1 MKRLRITLTLIYIMA
16 LGYGVCTSC
25 ENVEDQFETEVNNG
39 TDGSENQPGNESSGD
54 QAGEGNGGEG
64 NGGEGNGDE
73 GNSGNEGDGESEG
86 TGDGEG
92 ENGEEGDGKGNDSE
106 GGEGDNGNGEDG
118 NGDNGN
124 GEDGNG
130 NDGNG
135 NDGEGDD
142 EGNGSNDEGN
152 IEIEEEKEFVILFTN
167 DFHSQIEPLSKEE
180 TYNADR
186 GGVKRIKALVDSVR
200 TAEKTVFLADA
211 GDYVQGTYYF
221 SLLNGAVEM
230 KVIDEIGYDVRTLG
244 NHEFDKKM
252 TGLYDM
258 LSWSKVP
265 VVASN
270 YDFSRSNLANRVE
283 ESMIIEKNGVKVG
296 FIGLNVKL
304 DNLVAPSAH
313 EGVDWQNAINV
324 ADNLAQGLRDR
335 GADIVI
341 ALSHLG
347 YEKNS
352 SEVYYDRGIAMNT
365 RNIDMI
371 IGGHSHTFLNYAD
384 YVTNQDSERVP
395 VVQTG
400 SKGICLGYAKIKID
414 KNGKPSFT
422 YKLIPVKN
430 HLDRKLDPTFS
441 TLVDEYSASVSYKM
455 EEVIGNC
462 PQAIRKGTP
471 ESPLYNLTGDAL
483 IWMAKEFMDTDADV
497 SLYNAGGLRA
507 ELSAG
512 DLTIGDVYAVY
523 PFDNVLSVITMKGSD
538 LKTMFN
544 YVASNNGL
552 PVNSGVKL
560 VISNKK
566 VMSVTVNGKAIENNK
581 TYKVATIDYLV
592 ELGRY
597 GFENA
602 TSRSDS
608 PEIIRD
614 YFVEYFRHLAMQNG
628 GKITAKTDGRVTVQ

>member
-1 MKRLRITLTLIYIMA
+1 MKRLKKYISAILIVLLASGFVGCDEKLGGDRI
-16 LGYGVCTSC
+16 
-25 ENVEDQFETEVNNG
+25 ETPN
-39 TDGSENQPGNESSGD
+39 TDGDNQGQN
-54 QAGEGNGGEG
+54 
-64 NGGEGNGDE
+64 GNGDQ
-73 GNSGNEGDGESEG
+73 NGNENNPPEPQ
-86 TGDGEG
+86 
-92 ENGEEGDGKGNDSE
+92 
-106 GGEGDNGNGEDG
+106 
-118 NGDNGN
+118 
-124 GEDGNG
+124 
-130 NDGNG
+130 
-135 NDGEGDD
+135 
-142 EGNGSNDEGN
+142 
-152 IEIEEEKEFVILFTN
+152 EKEFVILFTN

-186 GGVKRIKALVDSVR
+186 GGAKRIKALVDSVR

-221 SLLNGAVEM
+221 SLLNGSVEM
-230 KVIDEIGYDVRTLG
+230 EVIDRIGYDVRTLG

-252 TGLYDM
+252 TCLYDM
-258 LSWSKVP
+258 LSWSNVP

-270 YDFSRSNLANRVE
+270 YDFTRTSLANRVE
-283 ESMIIEKNGVKVG
+283 RSMIIEKNGMKVG

-304 DNLVAPSAH
+304 DNLVAPSAR

-324 ADNLAQGLRDR
+324 ADNLAKELRDQ

-365 RNIDMI
+365 QYIDMI

-384 YVTNQDSERVP
+384 WVKNKNNVSVP

-400 SKGICLGYAKIKID
+400 SKGICLGYAKIKFD
-414 KNGKPSFT
+414 DNGKPTFT

-430 HLDRKLDPTFS
+430 HLDKKLDQDFS
-441 TLVDEYSASVSYKM
+441 DLIDEYTASVSYKM

-471 ESPLYNLTGDAL
+471 ESPLHNLTGDAL

-497 SLYNAGGLRA
+497 GLYNTGGLRA
-507 ELSAG
+507 EISAG

-523 PFDNVLSVITMKGSD
+523 PFDNVLSIITMKGSD

-544 YVASNNGL
+544 YVASSGGL
-552 PVNSGVKL
+552 PVSSSVKL

-566 VMSVTVNGKAIENNK
+566 VKSVTINGKAIDDNK
-581 TYKVATIDYLV
+581 TYTVATIDYLV

-597 GFENA
+597 GFENK

-614 YFVEYFRHLAMQNG
+614 YFVEYFRHLASQNN

>member
-1 MKRLRITLTLIYIMA
+1 MKTLRQYISAILIVFLTLGFVGCDEK
-16 LGYGVCTSC
+16 LGGDRIETPNPDGGSQDQNGGQNGDGN
-25 ENVEDQFETEVNNG
+25 EGQNGGQNGDQNGDGNEDQNGDGNN
-39 TDGSENQPGNESSGD
+39 
-54 QAGEGNGGEG
+54 GEGN
-64 NGGEGNGDE
+64 NG
-73 GNSGNEGDGESEG
+73 
-86 TGDGEG
+86 
-92 ENGEEGDGKGNDSE
+92 
-106 GGEGDNGNGEDG
+106 
-118 NGDNGN
+118 
-124 GEDGNG
+124 GNG
-130 NDGNG
+130 N
-135 NDGEGDD
+135 
-142 EGNGSNDEGN
+142 
-152 IEIEEEKEFVILFTN
+152 EINPPEPQEKEFVILFTN

-186 GGVKRIKALVDSVR
+186 GGAKRIKALVDSVR

-211 GDYVQGTYYF
+211 GDFVQGTYYF
-221 SLLNGAVEM
+221 SLLNGVVEM
-230 KVIDEIGYDVRTLG
+230 KIMDEIGYDVRTLG

-252 TGLYDM
+252 ACLQDM
-258 LSWSKVP
+258 LTWSSVP
-265 VVASN
+265 AVASN
-270 YDFSRSNLANRVE
+270 YDFTRTSLVNRVE
-283 ESMIIEKNGVKVG
+283 QSMIIEKNGVKVG

-304 DNLVAPSAH
+304 DNLVAPSAR

-324 ADNLAQGLRDR
+324 ADDLAKELRDR

-365 RNIDMI
+365 RHIDMI

-384 YVTNQDSERVP
+384 WVKNQDNESVP

-414 KNGKPSFT
+414 KSGKPTFT

-430 HLDRKLDPTFS
+430 HLDKKLDPDFS
-441 TLVDEYSASVSYKM
+441 AIVDEYTASVSYKM

-462 PQAIRKGTP
+462 PQTIRKSAP

-483 IWMAKEFMDTDADV
+483 IWMAKEYMDIDADV
-497 SLYNAGGLRA
+497 SLYNSGGLRS
-507 ELSAG
+507 EISAG

-523 PFDNVLSVITMKGSD
+523 PFDNVLSIVTLKGSD

-544 YVASNNGL
+544 YVASSGGL
-552 PVNSGVKL
+552 PVSSSVKL

-566 VMSVTVNGKAIENNK
+566 VKSVTVNGKSIDNNK
-581 TYKVATIDYLV
+581 TYTVATIDYLV
-592 ELGRY
+592 ELKRY

-608 PEIIRD
+608 PEVIRD
-614 YFVEYFRHLAMQNG
+614 YFVEYFRHLAEQNN
-628 GKITAKTDGRVTVQ
+628 GKITAKTDGRVSTQ

>member
-1 MKRLRITLTLIYIMA
+1 MKIFRQLIGAILICFLA
-16 LGYGVCTSC
+16 LNLAGC
-25 ENVEDQFETEVNNG
+25 EDRFEDNPSG
-39 TDGSENQPGNESSGD
+39 TQKPGNTEKPGTGDQEKPGGGGDLEEPGSGD
-54 QAGEGNGGEG
+54 EGGAGNGQEP
-64 NGGEGNGDE
+64 GNGDGQE
-73 GNSGNEGDGESEG
+73 PGNGDGQEPGSGNEGNQPELK
-86 TGDGEG
+86 
-92 ENGEEGDGKGNDSE
+92 EN
-106 GGEGDNGNGEDG
+106 
-118 NGDNGN
+118 
-124 GEDGNG
+124 
-130 NDGNG
+130 
-135 NDGEGDD
+135 
-142 EGNGSNDEGN
+142 
-152 IEIEEEKEFVILFTN
+152 EFVILFTN

-221 SLLNGAVEM
+221 SLLNGVVETRVM
-230 KVIDEIGYDVRTLG
+230 DLIGYDVRTVG

-252 TGLYDM
+252 DCLYDM
-258 LSWSKVP
+258 LTWSNVP

-270 YDFSRSNLANRVE
+270 YDFTRTSLANRVE
-283 ESMIIEKNGVKVG
+283 QSMIIEKNGIKVG

-304 DNLVAPSAH
+304 DNLVTPSAC
-313 EGVDWQNAINV
+313 EGVEWQNAINV
-324 ADNLAQGLRDR
+324 ADNLAKGLRDQ

-365 RNIDMI
+365 QYIDMI

-384 YVTNQDSERVP
+384 WVKNKNNVSVP

-400 SKGICLGYAKIKID
+400 SKGICLGYAKIKLND
-414 KNGKPSFT
+414 NGRPTFT

-430 HLDRKLDPTFS
+430 HLDKKLDPVFS
-441 TLVDEYSASVSYKM
+441 DIVDEYTASVSYKM

-483 IWMAKEFMDTDADV
+483 VWMAKEYMDTDVDV
-497 SLYNAGGLRA
+497 SLYNSGGLRS
-507 ELSAG
+507 EFSAG

-523 PFDNVLSVITMKGSD
+523 PFDNVLSVITLKGND
-538 LKTMFN
+538 LKTMFD

-552 PVNSGVKL
+552 PVSSNVKL
-560 VISNKK
+560 VINNKK
-566 VMSVTVNGKAIENNK
+566 VKSVTVDGKAIDNNK
-581 TYKVATIDYLV
+581 TYRVATIDYLV
-592 ELGRY
+592 ELERY

-602 TSRSDS
+602 TSRSDA
-608 PEIIRD
+608 PEVIRD
-614 YFVEYFRHLAMQNG
+614 YFVEYFRYLAKQNG
-628 GKITAKTDGRVTVQ
+628 GKITASKDGRVTNN

>member
-1 MKRLRITLTLIYIMA
+1 MTLKNFISTIFAAAACAFIP
-16 LGYGVCTSC
+16 SC
-25 ENVEDQFETEVNNG
+25 ETPENPVNQEEDKI
-39 TDGSENQPGNESSGD
+39 
-54 QAGEGNGGEG
+54 
-64 NGGEGNGDE
+64 
-73 GNSGNEGDGESEG
+73 
-86 TGDGEG
+86 
-92 ENGEEGDGKGNDSE
+92 ENGSSDTGKTD
-106 GGEGDNGNGEDG
+106 
-118 NGDNGN
+118 
-124 GEDGNG
+124 
-130 NDGNG
+130 
-135 NDGEGDD
+135 
-142 EGNGSNDEGN
+142 
-152 IEIEEEKEFVILFTN
+152 EFVILFTN

-200 TAEKTVFLADA
+200 AAEKTVFLVDA
-211 GDYVQGTYYF
+211 GDFVQGTYYF
-221 SLLNGAVEM
+221 SLLNGVVEM
-230 KVIDEIGYDVRTLG
+230 DIIDELAYDVRTLG

-252 TGLYDM
+252 TCLNDM
-258 LSWSKVP
+258 LTWSDAP

-270 YDFSRSNLANRVE
+270 YDFTKTSLATRIE
-283 ESMIIEKNGVKVG
+283 PSMIIEKNGLKVG

-304 DNLVAPSAH
+304 DNLVAPSSR
-313 EGVDWQNAINV
+313 EGVEWQNAINV
-324 ADNLAQGLRDR
+324 ADNLAKELRDQ

-365 RNIDMI
+365 KNIDMI

-384 YVTNQDSERVP
+384 FVKNKENESVP

-400 SKGICLGYAKIKID
+400 SKGICLGYAKIKLNE
-414 KNGKPSFT
+414 NGRPYFT

-430 HLDRKLDPTFS
+430 HLDKKLDPDFS
-441 TLVDEYSASVSYKM
+441 AIVDEYTASVSYKM

-462 PQAIRKGTP
+462 PQAIRKGSP

-483 IWMAKEFMDTDADV
+483 IWMAKEYMDVDADV
-497 SLYNAGGLRA
+497 SLYNSGGLRA
-507 ELSAG
+507 EISAG

-523 PFDNVLSVITMKGSD
+523 PFDNVLSIVTMKGSD

-544 YVASNNGL
+544 YVASSGGL
-552 PVNSGVKL
+552 PVNSDVKL

-566 VMSVTVNGKAIENNK
+566 VKSVTVGGKAIENNK
-581 TYKVATIDYLV
+581 TYTVATIDYLV
-592 ELGRY
+592 ELERY

-602 TSRSDS
+602 ISRSDS

-614 YFVEYFRHLAMQNG
+614 YFVEYFRHLAQENN
-628 GKITAKTDGRVTVQ
+628 GKITASKDGRVTVE

>member
-1 MKRLRITLTLIYIMA
+1 MKRFTVILTLVCALA
-16 LGYGVCTSC
+16 LGYGTFTSC
-25 ENVEDQFETEVNNG
+25 ENIEDQFDTEVN
-39 TDGSENQPGNESSGD
+39 DDGD
-54 QAGEGNGGEG
+54 QTGDNADGEGAEDG
-64 NGGEGNGDE
+64 GDE
-73 GNSGNEGDGESEG
+73 GNNEG
-86 TGDGEG
+86 GEG
-92 ENGEEGDGKGNDSE
+92 ENNGSEGDGNNE
-106 GGEGDNGNGEDG
+106 GEGEGDGTGDSE
-118 NGDNGN
+118 NGDDGGN
-124 GEDGNG
+124 AGDEGTE
-130 NDGNG
+130 
-135 NDGEGDD
+135 DGEGDIENGD
-142 EGNGSNDEGN
+142 GDNGDINDGDGGNGDGEN
-152 IEIEEEKEFVILFTN
+152 IEEPKEKEFVILFTN

-186 GGVKRIKALVDSVR
+186 GGIKRIKALVDSVR

-258 LSWSKVP
+258 LSWSNVP

-270 YDFSRSNLANRVE
+270 YDFTRSNLANRVE
-283 ESMIIEKNGVKVG
+283 QSMLIEKDGVKIG

-304 DNLVAPSAH
+304 DNLVTPSAR

-324 ADNLAQGLRDR
+324 ADNLAQDLRNR

-371 IGGHSHTFLNYAD
+371 IGGHSHTFLNYVD
-384 YVTNQDSERVP
+384 YITNLDSERVP

-400 SKGICLGYAKIKID
+400 SKGICLGYAKVKID

-441 TLVDEYSASVSYKM
+441 AMIDEYTASVSYKM

-462 PQAIRKGTP
+462 PQAIKKGTP

-483 IWMAKEFMDTDADV
+483 IWMAKEFMDTEADV
-497 SLYNAGGLRA
+497 SLYNSGGLRA

-512 DLTIGDVYAVY
+512 NLTIGDVYAVY
-523 PFDNVLSVITMKGSD
+523 PFDNVLSILTMKGSD

-560 VISNKK
+560 VINNKK
-566 VMSVTVNGKAIENNK
+566 VKSVTVNGQAIDNNK
-581 TYKVATIDYLV
+581 IYKVATIDYLV

-614 YFVEYFRHLAMQNG
+614 YFVEYFRHIAKQNNG
-628 GKITAKTDGRVTVQ
+628 NITAKTDGRVTVQ

>member
-1 MKRLRITLTLIYIMA
+1 LFKKEKKFKEKEKSACRMAEYHVLWVIFAGNNTETDMRIFRQLISAILICLWAMNFA
-16 LGYGVCTSC
+16 GC
-25 ENVEDQFETEVNNG
+25 EGRMEDNQTGTQKPGDTEKPN
-39 TDGSENQPGNESSGD
+39 DGPGQEGD
-54 QAGEGNGGEG
+54 GA
-64 NGGEGNGDE
+64 GDE
-73 GNSGNEGDGESEG
+73 GQPG
-86 TGDGEG
+86 TGDQEG
-92 ENGEEGDGKGNDSE
+92 PKEN
-106 GGEGDNGNGEDG
+106 
-118 NGDNGN
+118 
-124 GEDGNG
+124 
-130 NDGNG
+130 
-135 NDGEGDD
+135 
-142 EGNGSNDEGN
+142 
-152 IEIEEEKEFVILFTN
+152 EFVILFTN

-186 GGVKRIKALVDSVR
+186 GGIKRLKALVDSVR

-230 KVIDEIGYDVRTLG
+230 KVMDQLGYDVRTLG

-252 TGLYDM
+252 DGLYDM
-258 LSWSKVP
+258 LTWSNVP

-270 YDFSRSNLANRVE
+270 YDLKRTSLANRVGQ
-283 ESMIIEKNGVKVG
+283 SIIIEKNSIKVG

-304 DNLVAPSAH
+304 DNLVAPSAR
-313 EGVDWQNAINV
+313 EGVEWQNAINV
-324 ADNLAQGLRDR
+324 ADNLAKELRDH

-365 RNIDMI
+365 KNIDMI

-384 YVTNQDSERVP
+384 FVKNKENESVP

-400 SKGICLGYAKIKID
+400 SKGICLGYAKIKLNE
-414 KNGKPSFT
+414 NGRPYFT

-430 HLDRKLDPTFS
+430 HLDKKLDPDFS
-441 TLVDEYSASVSYKM
+441 AIVDEYTASVSYKM

-462 PQAIRKGTP
+462 PQAIRKGSP

-483 IWMAKEFMDTDADV
+483 IWMAKEYMDVDADV
-497 SLYNAGGLRA
+497 SLYNSGGLRA
-507 ELSAG
+507 EISAG

-523 PFDNVLSVITMKGSD
+523 PFDNVLSIVTMKGSD

-544 YVASNNGL
+544 YVASSGGL
-552 PVNSGVKL
+552 PVNSDVKL

-566 VMSVTVNGKAIENNK
+566 VKSVTVGGKAIENNK
-581 TYKVATIDYLV
+581 TYTVATIDYLV
-592 ELGRY
+592 ELERY

-602 TSRSDS
+602 ISRSDS

-614 YFVEYFRHLAMQNG
+614 YFVEYFRHLAQENN
-628 GKITAKTDGRVTVQ
+628 GKITASKDGRVTVE

>member
-1 MKRLRITLTLIYIMA
+1 MKQRVNFITLIFIAA
-16 LGYGVCTSC
+16 LTFFIAGC
-25 ENVEDQFETEVNNG
+25 EDPIAQYPDNLGNTESPEGSGKPEDEQKPGEPGTEEPAG
-39 TDGSENQPGNESSGD
+39 PKEN
-54 QAGEGNGGEG
+54 
-64 NGGEGNGDE
+64 
-73 GNSGNEGDGESEG
+73 
-86 TGDGEG
+86 
-92 ENGEEGDGKGNDSE
+92 
-106 GGEGDNGNGEDG
+106 
-118 NGDNGN
+118 
-124 GEDGNG
+124 
-130 NDGNG
+130 
-135 NDGEGDD
+135 
-142 EGNGSNDEGN
+142 
-152 IEIEEEKEFVILFTN
+152 EFVILFTN

-186 GGVKRIKALVDSVR
+186 GGIKRIKALVDSVR

-221 SLLNGAVEM
+221 SLLNGVVEM
-230 KVIDEIGYDVRTLG
+230 KVMDQLGYDVRTVG

-252 TGLYDM
+252 TCLHDM
-258 LSWSKVP
+258 LTWSNVP

-270 YDFSRSNLANRVE
+270 YDFTRTSLANRVE
-283 ESMIIEKNGVKVG
+283 QSMIIEKNGIKVG

-304 DNLVAPSAH
+304 DNLVAPSAR
-313 EGVDWQNAINV
+313 EGVEWQNAINV
-324 ADNLAQGLRDR
+324 ADNLAKDLRDR

-352 SEVYYDRGIAMNT
+352 TAVYYDRGIAMNT
-365 RNIDMI
+365 KHIDMI

-384 YVTNQDSERVP
+384 YVKNQNNVSVP

-400 SKGICLGYAKIKID
+400 SKGICLGYAKIKLND
-414 KNGKPSFT
+414 NGKPTFT

-430 HLDRKLDPTFS
+430 HLDKKLDPDFS
-441 TLVDEYSASVSYKM
+441 ALVDEYSASVTYKM

-462 PQAIRKGTP
+462 PQAIRKGSP

-483 IWMAKEFMDTDADV
+483 IWMAKEYMDVDADV
-497 SLYNAGGLRA
+497 SLYNSGGLRA
-507 ELSAG
+507 EISAG

-523 PFDNVLSVITMKGSD
+523 PFDNVLSIVTLKGSD

-544 YVASNNGL
+544 YVASSGGL
-552 PVNSGVKL
+552 PVNSAVKL

-566 VMSVTVNGKAIENNK
+566 VKSVTINGKAIDNNK
-581 TYKVATIDYLV
+581 TYTVATIDYLV
-592 ELGRY
+592 ELERY

-614 YFVEYFRHLAMQNG
+614 YFVEYFRHLAQENNG
-628 GKITAKTDGRVTVQ
+628 QIKASKDGRITSD

>member
-1 MKRLRITLTLIYIMA
+1 MKRFTLILTLA
-16 LGYGVCTSC
+16 CALVLGYGTFTSC
-25 ENVEDQFETEVNNG
+25 ENIEDQFDTEVNDG
-39 TDGSENQPGNESSGD
+39 TDDSEETPGNDSGGD
-54 QAGEGNGGEG
+54 QAGEDDGEGEGEG
-64 NGGEGNGDE
+64 NGE
-73 GNSGNEGDGESEG
+73 
-86 TGDGEG
+86 
-92 ENGEEGDGKGNDSE
+92 
-106 GGEGDNGNGEDG
+106 
-118 NGDNGN
+118 
-124 GEDGNG
+124 
-130 NDGNG
+130 
-135 NDGEGDD
+135 GEGDD
-142 EGNGSNDEGN
+142 ENGDGENGDGNGDDGENGDGED
-152 IEIEEEKEFVILFTN
+152 IEEPQEKEFVILFTN

-186 GGVKRIKALVDSVR
+186 GGAKRIKALVDSVR
-200 TAEKTVFLADA
+200 TAEKTVFVADA

-230 KVIDEIGYDVRTLG
+230 RILNEIGYDVRTLG
-244 NHEFDKKM
+244 NHEFDKRM

-258 LSWSKVP
+258 LSWSSVP

-283 ESMIIEKNGVKVG
+283 QSMIIEKNGVKVG
-296 FIGLNVKL
+296 FIGLNVDL
-304 DNLVAPSAH
+304 SNLVAPSSR

-324 ADNLAQGLRDR
+324 ADDLAQELRER

-352 SEVYYDRGIAMNT
+352 SSVYYDRGIAMNT
-365 RNIDMI
+365 RHIDMI

-384 YVTNQDSERVP
+384 YITNLDSERVP

-400 SKGICLGYAKIKID
+400 SKGICLGYAKIRID

-422 YKLIPVKN
+422 YRLIPVKN

-441 TLVDEYSASVSYKM
+441 ALIDEYTESVGYKM

-462 PQAIRKGTP
+462 PQTIRKGTP

-483 IWMAKEFMDTDADV
+483 IWMAKEFMDVDADV
-497 SLYNAGGLRA
+497 SLYNSGGLRA

-512 DLTIGDVYAVY
+512 NLTIGDIYAVY
-523 PFDNVLSVITMKGSD
+523 PFDNVLSILTMKGSD

-566 VMSVTVNGKAIENNK
+566 VKSVTINGKAIDNNK
-581 TYKVATIDYLV
+581 TYTVATIDYLV

-602 TSRSDS
+602 LSRSYS

-614 YFVEYFRHLAMQNG
+614 YFVEYFRYLAKENG

>member
-1 MKRLRITLTLIYIMA
+1 MKRFTVILTLVCALA
-16 LGYGVCTSC
+16 LGYGTFTSC
-25 ENVEDQFETEVNNG
+25 ENIEDQFDTEVN
-39 TDGSENQPGNESSGD
+39 DGGD
-54 QAGEGNGGEG
+54 QTGDNADGEGAEDG
-64 NGGEGNGDE
+64 GDE
-73 GNSGNEGDGESEG
+73 GNNEG
-86 TGDGEG
+86 GEG
-92 ENGEEGDGKGNDSE
+92 ENNGSE
-106 GGEGDNGNGEDG
+106 GEGN
-118 NGDNGN
+118 
-124 GEDGNG
+124 
-130 NDGNG
+130 
-135 NDGEGDD
+135 NDGEGGDGTGDSENGDDGGNAGD
-142 EGNGSNDEGN
+142 EGTEDGEGDIENGDGDNGDINDGDGGNGDGDN
-152 IEIEEEKEFVILFTN
+152 IEEPEEKEFVILFTN

-186 GGVKRIKALVDSVR
+186 GGAKRIKALVDSVR
-200 TAEKTVFLADA
+200 TAEKTVFVADA

-230 KVIDEIGYDVRTLG
+230 KVIDEVGYDVRTLG

-252 TGLYDM
+252 TCLYDM

-270 YDFSRSNLANRVE
+270 YDFTRTNLANRVE
-283 ESMIIEKNGVKVG
+283 QSLIIEKNGVKVG
-296 FIGLNVKL
+296 FIGLNVNL
-304 DNLVAPSAH
+304 DNLVAPSAR

-324 ADNLAQGLRDR
+324 ADNLAQDLRDR

-352 SEVYYDRGIAMNT
+352 SEVYYDRGIVMNT

-384 YVTNQDSERVP
+384 YITNLDSERVP

-414 KNGKPSFT
+414 KEGKPTFT

-430 HLDRKLDPTFS
+430 HLDKKLDPTFS
-441 TLVDEYSASVSYKM
+441 ALIDEYTESVGYKM

-462 PQAIRKGTP
+462 PNAITKGSP

-483 IWMAKEFMDTDADV
+483 IWMAKEFMDTEADV
-497 SLYNAGGLRA
+497 SLYNSGGLRA

-512 DLTIGDVYAVY
+512 NLTIGDVYAVY
-523 PFDNVLSVITMKGSD
+523 PFDNVLSILTMKGSD

-566 VMSVTVNGKAIENNK
+566 VKSVTVNGKAIDNNK

-602 TSRSDS
+602 LSRSDS

-614 YFVEYFRHLAMQNG
+614 YFVEYFRYLAKENG